1 MSAVRL
7 AGFILLGVITVG
19 WVTGSALRRFGVAW
33 GATVSFF
40 AVLLARLGAA
50 LVVASIAV
58 RAAQRGGVWFD
69 LLALFMAVLAVF
81 GLGLTGV
88 LAWVWVRAE
97 SED

>member
-7 AGFILLGVITVG
+7 AGSILLGVIIAG
-19 WVTGSALRRFGVAW
+19 WVIGSALRRFGVAW

-50 LVVASIAV
+50 LVFASTAV
-58 RAAQRGGVWFD
+58 HAARRGGVWFD

-81 GLGLTGV
+81 GLALTGV
-88 LAWVWVRAE
+88 FACAWLRAE
-97 SED
+97 EN

>member
-7 AGFILLGVITVG
+7 AGFILLGAIIVG
-19 WVTGSALRRFGVAW
+19 WVIGSALRRFGVAW
-33 GATVSFF
+33 GATVSFS

-50 LVVASIAV
+50 LVFASIAV
-58 RAAQRGGVWFD
+58 QAAQRGGVWFD

-88 LAWVWVRAE
+88 FAWVWLRAE
-97 SED
+97 ED